1 MSQETELIFR
11 DFINNKLEIG
21 DIVVRSLYSGFTFHR
36 VLKFNKKSIKLSCG
50 FLSRQGWR
58 GSLIWYKDYAKNP
71 DEIDLE
77 EYNNSSFNL
86 YTDRTGI
93 CYSLLKH
100 SQ

>member
-36 VLKFNKKSIKLSCG
+36 ILKFNKKSIKLSCG
-50 FLSRQGWR
+50 FLPRQNWR
-58 GSLIWYKDYAKNP
+58 GSINCAKNP

-77 EYNNSSFNL
+77 EYNNSSFNM
-86 YTDRTGI
+86 YIGRTGI

-100 SQ
+100 LQ